1 MHRKIFIEQLK
12 RSKKTA
18 VYFWLLMIAAT
29 FFVTSMNLYRNSIRN
44 LQISENT
51 FSTLAVTELYGE
63 VDKYGNLVERNSEEH
78 IGYRSVGVR
87 GYDISK
93 IIDSKAVKSYDLR
106 SQYGAYIEEC
116 PAMFYGP
123 QVKSDGTEI
132 PEWIMRSNNV
142 IRFRIRAKE
151 PLELKYHSYDI
162 YNPKEYRFGLDVLDE
177 AAGCF
182 EYPES
187 LYYSDLGFKPQEWE
201 AHAQDIK
208 AFNQT
213 DDTDRLILYPNV
225 EYIAVLRYHDAW
237 LWNEEGRL
245 EYTTTSDGIGTNFNL
260 VTPAQDYQNIRL
272 TYDGSREGMEHE
284 IGDTP
289 FPIQRWEDVQ
299 KDPKLKAYFEDLW
312 QDIHVQQYT
321 HNVVATNDVTSVPA
335 FHLGNTALCEGRL
348 ITEEEYEFGE
358 KVCLISKEVA
368 QNQQWKIGDKLNMK
382 LFESDYIPNT
392 PFVEDQPTYDAEKTP
407 FVDEGEY
414 EIVGIYESYPSAGNT
429 ELAPD
434 TLDFLPYTIFVPTN
448 SIAKPREQK
457 DVMVHGSTFSVKIKN
472 GSVEDFV
479 QDMEA
484 SGVTTGGKGEYAPK
498 FTFYDQGYSAVKSS
512 LLSMNN
518 TAKLLL
524 LLSSILLLII
534 CVLVAYFFWQNQRQ
548 TVGIFRLLGGTKKQA
563 VSAVLLCAMVL
574 TILGSAAGG
583 ISGYGL
589 AYIVGNGIMQENIEE
604 IEMDMS
610 QENDLSALTEQES
623 DIRVA
628 ADPLVT
634 LQACGAL
641 LLCPVFLLGFAVPD
655 INREPR
661 ELLPKNK

>member
-12 RSKKTA
+12 RSKKTV
-18 VYFWLLMIAAT
+18 VYFWLLLIAAT

-44 LQISENT
+44 LQTSEST

-63 VDKYGNLVERNSEEH
+63 VDRYGELVERNSEEH
-78 IGYRSVGVR
+78 IGYQPVGVR

-93 IIDSKAVKSYDLR
+93 IIDSEAVRSYDLR
-106 SQYGAYIEEC
+106 TQYGAYIEEC
-116 PAMFYGP
+116 PAMFYAP
-123 QVKSDGTEI
+123 QVNSDGTDI
-132 PEWIMRSNNV
+132 PQWFMRSNNI
-142 IRFRIRAKE
+142 IRFQIQAKE
-151 PLELKYHSYDI
+151 PLELKYHDDP
-162 YNPKEYRFGLDVLDE
+162 NNTKEYHFGLNVLDE

-182 EYPES
+182 EYPEKMF
-187 LYYSDLGFKPQEWE
+187 YSDLGFKPEEWE
-201 AHAQDIK
+201 ARAQDIK
-208 AFNQT
+208 AFNQSE
-213 DDTDRLILYPNV
+213 DTNCLILYPGV
-225 EYIAVLRYHDAW
+225 EYVAIIEYHGYW
-237 LWNEEGRL
+237 LWNEEGTL
-245 EYTTTSDGIGTNFNL
+245 EYTTTSDGYETTFDL
-260 VTPAQDYQNIRL
+260 VVPIQDYRNIQL
-272 TYDGSREGMEHE
+272 TYDGGREGMEYE
-284 IGDTP
+284 VGDTP

-299 KDPKLKAYFEDLW
+299 NDPKLKAYFEDLW

-321 HNVVATNDVTSVPA
+321 HNVVATNDVTSVPT

-348 ITEEEYEFGE
+348 ITEEEYESGA
-358 KVCLISKEVA
+358 KVCL
-368 QNQQWKIGDKLNMK
+368 
-382 LFESDYIPNT
+382 
-392 PFVEDQPTYDAEKTP
+392 
-407 FVDEGEY
+407 
-414 EIVGIYESYPSAGNT
+414 
-429 ELAPD
+429 
-434 TLDFLPYTIFVPTN
+434 TIFVPTN

-484 SGVTTGGKGEYAPK
+484 NGVTTGGKGEYTPK

-641 LLCPVFLLGFAVPD
+641 LLCPVFLLGFVSAD
-655 INREPR
+655 INKEPR

>member
-12 RSKKTA
+12 RSKKTV
-18 VYFWLLMIAAT
+18 VYFWLLLIAAT

-44 LQISENT
+44 LQTSEST

-63 VDKYGNLVERNSEEH
+63 VDRYGELVERNSEEH
-78 IGYRSVGVR
+78 IGYQPVGVR

-93 IIDSKAVKSYDLR
+93 IINSEAVRSYDLR
-106 SQYGAYIEEC
+106 THYGAYIEEC
-116 PAMFYGP
+116 PAMVYIP
-123 QVKSDGTEI
+123 QVNSDGTDI
-132 PEWIMRSNNV
+132 PEWGMRSGNV
-142 IRFRIRAKE
+142 IRFKIRAKE
-151 PLELKYHSYDI
+151 PLEMEYHPDTL
-162 YNPKEYRFGLDVLDE
+162 NQKEYHFGLDVIDE

-182 EYPES
+182 EYPETM
-187 LYYSDLGFKPQEWE
+187 YYSDLGFKPEEWE
-201 AHAQDIK
+201 AHAEDIK

-225 EYIAVLRYHDAW
+225 EYVAILRPHGSW
-237 LWNEEGRL
+237 IWNEEGTL
-245 EYTTTSDGIGTNFNL
+245 KYTMYYITANFNL
-260 VTPAQDYQNIRL
+260 AVPLQDYQNIRL
-272 TYDGSREGMEHE
+272 TYDGGREGVEYE
-284 IGDTP
+284 VGDTP

-299 KDPKLKAYFEDLW
+299 NDPKLKTYFEDLW

-321 HNVVATNDVTSVPA
+321 HNVVATNDVTFVPA
-335 FHLGNTALCEGRL
+335 FHLGNTALCEGRF
-348 ITEEEYEFGE
+348 ITEEEYESGA

-368 QNQQWKIGDKLNMK
+368 QDQQWKIGDKLNMK
-382 LFESDYIPNT
+382 LFESDYIPNA
-392 PFVEDQPTYDAEKTP
+392 PFVPDEAIYDAEKTP
-407 FVDEGEY
+407 FVDEGKY
-414 EIVGIYESYPSAGNT
+414 EIVGIYESYLSAGNT

-434 TLDFLPYTIFVPTN
+434 TLEASPFTIFVPTN
-448 SIAKPREQK
+448 SIAKPRDQK
-457 DVMVHGSTFSVKIKN
+457 DVMVHGSTFSVKVKN
-472 GSVEDFV
+472 GLVEEFV

-484 SGVTTGGKGEYAPK
+484 NGVTTGGKGEYTPK

-563 VSAVLLCAMVL
+563 VSAVLLCSMVL

-583 ISGYGL
+583 IGGYGL
-589 AYIVGNGIMQENIEE
+589 AYIVGNGIIQENIEE

-641 LLCPVFLLGFAVPD
+641 LLCPVFLLGFVSAD
-655 INREPR
+655 INKEPR

>member
-1 MHRKIFIEQLK
+1 
-12 RSKKTA
+12 
-18 VYFWLLMIAAT
+18 
-29 FFVTSMNLYRNSIRN
+29 
-44 LQISENT
+44 
-51 FSTLAVTELYGE
+51 
-63 VDKYGNLVERNSEEH
+63 
-78 IGYRSVGVR
+78 
-87 GYDISK
+87 
-93 IIDSKAVKSYDLR
+93 
-106 SQYGAYIEEC
+106 
-116 PAMFYGP
+116 
-123 QVKSDGTEI
+123 
-132 PEWIMRSNNV
+132 
-142 IRFRIRAKE
+142 
-151 PLELKYHSYDI
+151 
-162 YNPKEYRFGLDVLDE
+162 
-177 AAGCF
+177 
-182 EYPES
+182 
-187 LYYSDLGFKPQEWE
+187 
-201 AHAQDIK
+201 
-208 AFNQT
+208 
-213 DDTDRLILYPNV
+213 
-225 EYIAVLRYHDAW
+225 
-237 LWNEEGRL
+237 
-245 EYTTTSDGIGTNFNL
+245 
-260 VTPAQDYQNIRL
+260 
-272 TYDGSREGMEHE
+272 
-284 IGDTP
+284 
-289 FPIQRWEDVQ
+289 
-299 KDPKLKAYFEDLW
+299 
-312 QDIHVQQYT
+312 
-321 HNVVATNDVTSVPA
+321 
-335 FHLGNTALCEGRL
+335 
-348 ITEEEYEFGE
+348 
-358 KVCLISKEVA
+358 
-368 QNQQWKIGDKLNMK
+368 MK
-382 LFESDYIPNT
+382 LFESDYIPNA
-392 PFVEDQPTYDAEKTP
+392 PFVPDEAIYDAEKTT

-434 TLDFLPYTIFVPTN
+434 TLELSPYTIFVPTN

-484 SGVTTGGKGEYAPK
+484 NGVTTGGKGEYTPK

>member
-12 RSKKTA
+12 RSKKTV
-18 VYFWLLMIAAT
+18 VYFWLLLIAAT

-44 LQISENT
+44 LQTSEST

-63 VDKYGNLVERNSEEH
+63 VDRYGELVERNSEEH
-78 IGYRSVGVR
+78 IGYQPVGVR

-93 IIDSKAVKSYDLR
+93 IIDSEAVRSYDLR
-106 SQYGAYIEEC
+106 TQYGAYIEDC
-116 PAMFYGP
+116 PAMGYAP
-123 QVKSDGTEI
+123 QVLGDGTEI
-132 PEWIMRSNNV
+132 PEWGMRSNNI
-142 IRFRIRAKE
+142 IRFRIQAKE
-151 PLELKYHSYDI
+151 PLELKYHYDPNTLEA
-162 YNPKEYRFGLDVLDE
+162 YHFGLDVIED

-182 EYPES
+182 EYPEKMF
-187 LYYSDLGFKPQEWE
+187 YSNLGFKPEEWE

-213 DDTDRLILYPNV
+213 EDTDRLILYPDV
-225 EYIAVLRYHDAW
+225 EYVAILRRHGTW
-237 LWNEEGRL
+237 LWTEEGTL
-245 EYTTTSDGIGTNFNL
+245 EYTTTSDGYSTNFNL
-260 VTPAQDYQNIRL
+260 TAPVQDYQNLRL
-272 TYDGSREGMEHE
+272 TYDGGREGLEYE
-284 IGDTP
+284 VGDIP

-299 KDPKLKAYFEDLW
+299 NDPKLKAYFDDLW

-321 HNVVATNDVTSVPA
+321 HNVVATNDVTSIPA

-348 ITEEEYEFGE
+348 ITEEEYESGA
-358 KVCLISKEVA
+358 KLCLISKELTE
-368 QNQQWKIGDKLNMK
+368 NQQWKIGDKLNMK
-382 LFESDYIPNT
+382 LFESDYLPNAPFIP
-392 PFVEDQPTYDAEKTP
+392 DQPIYDAEKTP

-434 TLDFLPYTIFVPTN
+434 TLELSSHTIFVPTN
-448 SIAKPREQK
+448 SIAKPRDQK

-484 SGVTTGGKGEYAPK
+484 NGVTTGGKGEYTPK

-574 TILGSAAGG
+574 TILGAAAGG
-583 ISGYGL
+583 IGGYGL
-589 AYIVGNGIMQENIEE
+589 AYIVGHGIMQENIEE

-641 LLCPVFLLGFAVPD
+641 LLCPAFLLGFAVPD
-655 INREPR
+655 INKEPR

>member
-1 MHRKIFIEQLK
+1 MHRKIFIDQLK
-12 RSKKTA
+12 RSKKTV
-18 VYFWLLMIAAT
+18 VYFWLLLIAAT
-29 FFVTSMNLYRNSIRN
+29 FFVTRMNLYYNSTSN
-44 LQISENT
+44 LQLSENT

-63 VDKYGNLVERNSEEH
+63 VDRYGELVERNSDAH
-78 IGYRSVGVR
+78 IGYQAVGVK
-87 GYDISK
+87 GYDIALILQS
-93 IIDSKAVKSYDLR
+93 DAVESYDLR
-106 SQYGAYIEEC
+106 SQYGAYIEAC
-116 PAMFYGP
+116 PVMGYAP
-123 QVKSDGTEI
+123 QVSGDGTET
-132 PEWIMRSNNV
+132 PAWYMQSNNV
-142 IRFRIRAKE
+142 IRFQIRAKE
-151 PLELKYHSYDI
+151 PFELEYHPYDI
-162 YNPKEYRFGLDVLDE
+162 YHPQTLPFGLEVLDD

-182 EYPES
+182 AYPET
-187 LYYSDLGFKPQEWE
+187 LYYSDLGFEPEEWE

-213 DDTDRLILYPNV
+213 DDTDRLILYPDV
-225 EYIAVLRYHDAW
+225 EYIAILQAHGPW
-237 LWNEEGRL
+237 LWTE
-245 EYTTTSDGIGTNFNL
+245 DGTLVYSTDRIDDNFAFA
-260 VTPAQDYQNIRL
+260 TPAQDYQNLRL
-272 TYDGSREGMEHE
+272 TYDGSREGMEYE
-284 IGDTP
+284 TGDTP

-299 KDPKLKAYFEDLW
+299 NDPKLKDYFEDLW

-321 HNVVATNDVTSVPA
+321 HSVVATNDLSSVPA
-335 FHLGNTALCEGRL
+335 FHLGSAAISEGRP
-348 ITEEEYEFGE
+348 ITPEEYASGA
-358 KVCLISKEVA
+358 KVCVISEQVA
-368 QNQQWKIGDKLNMK
+368 ENQQWKVGDKLNMQ
-382 LFESDYIPNT
+382 LFESDYIPNAPFVPKQPIYDAQET
-392 PFVEDQPTYDAEKTP
+392 PFVS
-407 FVDEGEY
+407 EGEY
-414 EIVGIYESYPSAGNT
+414 KIVGIYESYPSAGNT

-434 TLDFLPYTIFVPTN
+434 TLEVPSFAIFVPTN

-472 GSVEDFV
+472 GSVEEFV

-484 SGVTTGGKGEYAPK
+484 NGVTTGGKGEYTPK

-583 ISGYGL
+583 IGGYGL
-589 AYIVGNGIMQENIEE
+589 AYIVGHGIMQENIEE

-610 QENDLSALTEQES
+610 QDNDISALTEQQS
-623 DIRVA
+623 NIRIK
-628 ADPLVT
+628 ADLPVT
-634 LQACGAL
+634 LQACGAVL
-641 LLCPVFLLGFAVPD
+641 LFPAFLLGFAVPD
-655 INREPR
+655 IKREPR